1 MALSYLDRA
10 WRDGFWQR
18 EPVSAC
24 PAYMDAYAAG
34 QRRGDRTRAR
44 LVACSQPANASP
56 ALSGLVSD
64 PPCVA
69 GRGEA
74 DLPPSDTPE
83 GS

>member
-34 QRRGDRTRAR
+34 QRRGDRTRALAGR
-44 LVACSQPANASP
+44 PHDAGNASP
-56 ALSGLVSD
+56 ALLA
-64 PPCVA
+64 PAA
-69 GRGEA
+69 GVVCDVRPAAGCTPHDEA
-74 DLPPSDTPE
+74 T
-83 GS
+83 